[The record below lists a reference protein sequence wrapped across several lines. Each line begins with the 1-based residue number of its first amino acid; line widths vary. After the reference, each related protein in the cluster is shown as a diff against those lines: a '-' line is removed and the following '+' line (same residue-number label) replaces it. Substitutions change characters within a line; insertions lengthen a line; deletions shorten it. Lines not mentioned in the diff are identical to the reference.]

1 MSELYLKNSS
11 CFQTSEDTM
20 PTNNNKRT
28 YLLDENERRRY
39 EMLCR
44 RDLGLSPKETS
55 KLRCRYVHKD
65 NPYLF
70 LAPLKEEEAFL
81 DPRIVIYREI
91 IYPNEIEIIKRLA
104 APRVSSAIINEVM
117 KLAKIY
123 QFYHL

>member
-1 MSELYLKNSS
+1 MKFMLIQYQFRECQNYFKNSS
-11 CFQTSEDTM
+11 WFQTSEDPM
-20 PTNNNKRT
+20 PTSNKKRT
-28 YLLDENERRRY
+28 YLLDDNERRRY

-44 RDLGLSPKETS
+44 RDLGLSPNETS

-104 APRVSSAIINEVM
+104 APRVSSGII
-117 KLAKIY
+117 IY
-123 QFYHL
+123 